1 MISHNHSRRVDGRE
15 RERESKGERE
25 RRDSKQVAD
34 ALVINFEIA
43 KNVCGT
49 WRGEAH
55 THTHRFTHTKIRRY
69 THRHIDRQT
78 DCRAEYLLYS
88 SGTSEF

>member
-1 MISHNHSRRVDGRE
+1 MQTKE
-15 RERESKGERE
+15 REEVEG
-25 RRDSKQVAD
+25 DSKQVAD

-49 WRGEAH
+49 WRED
-55 THTHRFTHTKIRRY
+55 THREREIEGEKGR
-69 THRHIDRQT
+69 DSQS
-78 DCRAEYLLYS
+78 DSRAEYLLYS